1 MSVMTGAIRVRR
13 RKTSPMVGLREAAS
27 ILGTA
32 KQNLIR
38 SNGQRLNGLPPP
50 LQERG
55 IEGFAVIA
63 TPLWPRAEIE
73 ELARLRKGENG
84 HARPSRRRARKI
96 PAPA

>member
-1 MSVMTGAIRVRR
+1 
-13 RKTSPMVGLREAAS
+13 MVGLAEAAV

-55 IEGFAVIA
+55 IDGFDVIA
-63 TPLWPRAEIE
+63 TPLWPRSEIT
-73 ELARLRKGENG
+73 ELRELRRGENG
-84 HARPSRRRARKI
+84 SHARPSRRRARRKT